1 MTRVEITKLAVE
13 LDANLVTLEKMIEQ
27 LSLMNDKLENHYNM
41 SDIVRLMTQL
51 VDNHGSMITAVSKM
65 K

>member
-13 LDANLVTLEKMIEQ
+13 LDANTDTLEKMIEQ

-51 VDNHGSMITAVSKM
+51 VDNHDSMITAISKM

>member
-13 LDANLVTLEKMIEQ
+13 LDANTNTLEKMIEQ
-27 LSLMNDKLENHYNM
+27 LLLMNAKSDNSYNM
-41 SDIVRLMTQL
+41 SDIVQL
-51 VDNHGSMITAVSKM
+51 VSQLIKNHDSMITAISKM

>member
-13 LDANLVTLEKMIEQ
+13 LDANTNTLEKMIEQ
-27 LSLMNDKLENHYNM
+27 LLLMNAKLDNNYNM
-41 SDIVRLMTQL
+41 SDIVQLMSQL
-51 VDNHGSMITAVSKM
+51 IENHDSMITAISKM

>member
-13 LDANLVTLEKMIEQ
+13 LDANTDTLEKMIEQ
-27 LSLMNDKLENHYNM
+27 LSLMNAKSDNPYNM
-41 SDIVRLMTQL
+41 SDIVQL
-51 VDNHGSMITAVSKM
+51 VSQLIKNHDSMITAISKM

>member
-13 LDANLVTLEKMIEQ
+13 LDANTDTLEKMIEQ
-27 LSLMNDKLENHYNM
+27 LSLMNAKSDNNYNM
-41 SDIVRLMTQL
+41 SDIVQLMSQL
-51 VDNHGSMITAVSKM
+51 IKNHDSMITAISKM